1 MNTPVITSMCRTP
14 MGRMLG
20 AFSNNFSAAQLG
32 AVVIKEAV
40 KRSQIQ
46 PEEVDHVLMGQV
58 ISAGCAQN
66 TARQATIYAGLPVS
80 VGAITINKVCGSG
93 MATVMWAAQMIKSGD
108 MDVLVAGGTEN
119 MSMAPYLLMKGRQGY
134 RFGNDQVIDSMY
146 YDGLYDIYNDMAMGN
161 TGDIISDRFNISRE
175 EMDEFA
181 FRSHQRAHQA
191 TEAGKF
197 KEEIIPVEI
206 PVRKKGSITIT
217 KDEGIR
223 PDTTLEKLAKLPPVF
238 KPKDGKVT
246 AGNASQISDGAS
258 AVVVMSEDLA
268 KEMGIPILAKIGPY
282 GTNATKP
289 EWVME
294 APVTGV
300 EQLLERTGFTIND
313 FDLIEHNE
321 AFASAS
327 CAVRNSLNI
336 PDEKFNVN
344 GGAVALGHPLGCSGT
359 RILVTLYHE
368 LKKRKGRRGLATICL
383 GGGEALTMII
393 ER

>member
-1 MNTPVITSMCRTP
+1 

-20 AFSNNFSAAQLG
+20 AFSNFSAAQLG

-46 PEEVDHVLMGQV
+46 PEEVNHVLMGQV

-80 VGAITINKVCGSG
+80 VGAITINKVCASG
-93 MATVMWAAQMIKSGD
+93 MASVMWAAQLIKTGD
-108 MDVLVAGGTEN
+108 MDIIVAGGTEN

-134 RFGNDQVIDSMY
+134 RFGNDQLVDAMY

-161 TGDIISDRFNISRE
+161 TGDIISERFNISRE
-175 EMDEFA
+175 EMDAFA
-181 FRSHQRAHQA
+181 LRSHQRAHQA
-191 TEAGKF
+191 TEEGKF
-197 KEEIIPVEI
+197 EKEIVPVEV
-206 PVRKKGSITIT
+206 PVHRKGSVTIT

-268 KEMGIPILAKIGPY
+268 KEKGIPILAKIGPY
-282 GTNATKP
+282 ETNATKP

-294 APVTGV
+294 APITGV
-300 EQLLERTGFTIND
+300 ERLLERTGFTIND

-336 PDEKFNVN
+336 PDEKFNIN

-359 RILVTLYHE
+359 RILVTLYHGLE
-368 LKKRKGRRGLATICL
+368 KRNGHRGLATICL

>member
-1 MNTPVITSMCRTP
+1 

-20 AFSNNFSAAQLG
+20 AYSNLSAARLG

-40 KRSQIQ
+40 NRSQIQ
-46 PEEVDHVLMGQV
+46 PEEVNHVLMGQV

-66 TARQATIYAGLPVS
+66 TARQASIYAGLPVS
-80 VGAITINKVCGSG
+80 VGAITVNKVCGSG
-93 MATVMWAAQMIKSGD
+93 MATVMWAAQMIKTGD
-108 MDVLVAGGTEN
+108 MDIIIAGGTEN

-134 RFGNDQVIDSMY
+134 RYGNDQLVDAMY

-161 TGDIISDRFNISRE
+161 TGDIISERFNISRE
-175 EMDEFA
+175 EMDAFA

-191 TEAGKF
+191 TEEGKF
-197 KEEIIPVEI
+197 EKEIVPVDV
-206 PVRKKGSITIT
+206 PVRRKGSVTIT

-223 PDTTLEKLAKLPPVF
+223 SDTTIEKLAKLPPVF
-238 KPKDGKVT
+238 NPKDGKVT

-268 KEMGIPILAKIGPY
+268 KEKGIPILAKIGLY
-282 GTNATKP
+282 ETNATKP

-300 EQLLERTGFTIND
+300 ERLLERTGLTISD

-336 PDEKFNVN
+336 PDERFNVN

-368 LKKRKGRRGLATICL
+368 LEKRNGHRGLATICL
-383 GGGEALTMII
+383 GGGEALTMVI

>member
-1 MNTPVITSMCRTP
+1 

-20 AFSNNFSAAQLG
+20 AFSNFSAAQLG

-46 PEEVDHVLMGQV
+46 SDEVDHVLMGQV

-80 VGAITINKVCGSG
+80 TGAITINKVCGSG
-93 MATVMWAAQMIKSGD
+93 MAAVMWAAQMIKVGD
-108 MDVLVAGGTEN
+108 MDIVVAGGTEN
-119 MSMAPYLLMKGRQGY
+119 MSMAPYLLLKGRQGY
-134 RFGNDQVIDSMY
+134 RYGNNKLIDAMY
-146 YDGLYDIYNDMAMGN
+146 HDGLYDIYNDMAMGN
-161 TGDIISDRFNISRE
+161 TGDIISERFNISRK

-181 FRSHQRAHQA
+181 LRSHQRAHQS
-191 TEAGKF
+191 TREGKF
-197 KEEIIPVEI
+197 RKETVPVEV
-206 PVRKKGSITIT
+206 PVRKKGTITVT

-223 PDTTLEKLAKLPPVF
+223 PDTTLEALAKLRPAF
-238 KPKDGKVT
+238 KKDGKVT

-268 KEMGIPILAKIGPY
+268 KEKGLPILAKIGPY

-300 EQLLERTGFTIND
+300 KQLLDKTGFTIRD

-327 CAVRNSLNI
+327 CALRNSLNI
-336 PDEKFNVN
+336 PDDKFNVN

-359 RILVTLYHE
+359 RIIVTLYHE
-368 LKKRKGRRGLATICL
+368 LEKRGSHRGLATICL

>member
-1 MNTPVITSMCRTP
+1 

-20 AFSNNFSAAQLG
+20 AFSNNLSAARLG

-40 KRSQIQ
+40 DRSQIQ
-46 PEEVDHVLMGQV
+46 PEDVDHVLMGQV

-66 TARQATIYAGLPVS
+66 TARQASIYAGLPVS
-80 VGAITINKVCGSG
+80 TGAITINKVCGSG
-93 MATVMWAAQMIKSGD
+93 MAAVMWAAQMIKTGD
-108 MDVLVAGGTEN
+108 MEVIIAGGTEN

-134 RFGNDQVIDSMY
+134 RFGNDQLVDAMY

-161 TGDIISDRFNISRE
+161 TGDIIAERFDIGRE
-175 EMDEFA
+175 EMDA
-181 FRSHQRAHQA
+181 YALRSHQLAHQA

-197 KEEIIPVEI
+197 KEEIVPVEI
-206 PVRKKGSITIT
+206 TIPRKGTITVT

-238 KPKDGKVT
+238 KKDGKVT

-258 AVVVMSEDLA
+258 AIVVMSEDRA
-268 KEMGIPILAKIGPY
+268 QEQGIPILAKIGPY
-282 GTNATKP
+282 GTNGTKP

-300 EQLLERTGFTIND
+300 KQLLEKTGFSIKD

-327 CAVRNSLNI
+327 CAVRNSLDI
-336 PDEKFNVN
+336 PDDKFNVN
-344 GGAVALGHPLGCSGT
+344 GGAVALGHPLGCSGS
-359 RILVTLYHE
+359 RILVTLTHE
-368 LKKRKGRRGLATICL
+368 LIRRNGNRGLATICL

>member
-1 MNTPVITSMCRTP
+1 

-20 AFSNNFSAAQLG
+20 AYSNLSAARLG

-40 KRSQIQ
+40 NRSQIQ
-46 PEEVDHVLMGQV
+46 PEEVNHVLMGQV

-66 TARQATIYAGLPVS
+66 TARQASIYAGLPVS
-80 VGAITINKVCGSG
+80 VGAITVNKVCGSG
-93 MATVMWAAQMIKSGD
+93 MATVMWAAQMIKTGD
-108 MDVLVAGGTEN
+108 MDIIIAGGTEN

-134 RFGNDQVIDSMY
+134 RYGNDQLVDAMY

-161 TGDIISDRFNISRE
+161 TGDIISERFNISRE
-175 EMDEFA
+175 EMDAFA

-191 TEAGKF
+191 TEEGKF
-197 KEEIIPVEI
+197 EKEIVPVDV
-206 PVRKKGSITIT
+206 PVRRKGSVTIT

-223 PDTTLEKLAKLPPVF
+223 SDTTIEKLAKLPPVF
-238 KPKDGKVT
+238 NPKDGKVT

-268 KEMGIPILAKIGPY
+268 KEKGIPILAKIGLY
-282 GTNATKP
+282 ETNATKP

-300 EQLLERTGFTIND
+300 ERLLERTGLTISD

-327 CAVRNSLNI
+327 CAVQNSLNI

-359 RILVTLYHE
+359 RILVTLCHE
-368 LKKRKGRRGLATICL
+368 LEKRNGHRGLATICL
-383 GGGEALTMII
+383 GGGEALTMVI

>member
-1 MNTPVITSMCRTP
+1 

-20 AFSNNFSAAQLG
+20 AFSNFSAAQLG
-32 AVVIKEAV
+32 ATVIKEAV
-40 KRSQIQ
+40 TRSQIRSD
-46 PEEVDHVLMGQV
+46 EVDHVLMGQV

-66 TARQATIYAGLPVS
+66 TARQATIYAGLSVS
-80 VGAITINKVCGSG
+80 TGAITINKVCGSG
-93 MATVMWAAQMIKSGD
+93 MAAVMWAAQMIKVGD
-108 MDVLVAGGTEN
+108 MDIVVAGGTEN
-119 MSMAPYLLMKGRQGY
+119 MSMAPYLLLKGRQGY
-134 RFGNDQVIDSMY
+134 RYGNNKLIDALY
-146 YDGLYDIYNDMAMGN
+146 HDGLYDIYNDMAMGN
-161 TGDIISDRFNISRE
+161 TGDIISERFKISRG

-181 FRSHQRAHQA
+181 LRSHQRAHQA
-191 TEAGKF
+191 TEEGKF
-197 KEEIIPVEI
+197 RKEIVPVEV
-206 PVRKKGSITIT
+206 PVRKKGTNSVT

-223 PDTTLEKLAKLPPVF
+223 PDTTLEALAKLRPVF
-238 KPKDGKVT
+238 KKDGKVT

-268 KEMGIPILAKIGPY
+268 KEKGLPILAKIGPY

-300 EQLLERTGFTIND
+300 KQLLDKTGFTIRD

-327 CAVRNSLNI
+327 CALRNSLNI
-336 PDEKFNVN
+336 PDDKLNVN

-359 RILVTLYHE
+359 RIIVTLYHE
-368 LKKRKGRRGLATICL
+368 LEKRGGHRGLATICL
-383 GGGEALTMII
+383 GGGEALTIII

>member
-1 MNTPVITSMCRTP
+1 

-20 AFSNNFSAAQLG
+20 VFSSNFTAAKLG
-32 AVVIKEAV
+32 AVAIKEAV
-40 KRSQIQ
+40 KRSQIE
-46 PEEVDHVLMGQV
+46 PTEVDHVLMGQV

-66 TARQATIYAGLPVS
+66 TARQSTIYAGLPVS

-93 MATVMWAAQMIKSGD
+93 LAAVMWAAQMIKAED
-108 MDVLVAGGTEN
+108 MDIVVAGGTEN

-134 RFGNDQVIDSMY
+134 RYGNEKLIDAMY
-146 YDGLYDIYNDMAMGN
+146 HDGLYDIYNDMAMVN
-161 TGDIISDRFNISRE
+161 TGDIISERFNISRE

-181 FRSHQRAHQA
+181 LRSHQRAHQA
-191 TEAGKF
+191 TEDGKF
-197 KEEIIPVEI
+197 KKEIVPVKV
-206 PVRKKGSITIT
+206 PVRKKGTIIVT

-223 PDTTLEKLAKLPPVF
+223 PDTTLEALAKLPPVF
-238 KPKDGKVT
+238 KKNGKVT

-258 AVVVMSEDLA
+258 AVVVMSEDIA
-268 KEMGIPILAKIGPY
+268 KEKGIPILAEIGPY

-300 EQLLERTGFTIND
+300 KQLLEKTGFTIKD

-327 CAVRNSLNI
+327 CAVRNSFNI
-336 PDEKFNVN
+336 PDDKFNVN
-344 GGAVALGHPLGCSGT
+344 GGAVALGHPLGCSGS

-368 LKKRKGRRGLATICL
+368 LEKRGVSRGLATICL

>member
-20 AFSNNFSAAQLG
+20 AFSNLAAARLG

-40 KRSQIQ
+40 NRSQIQ
-46 PEEVDHVLMGQV
+46 PEEVNHVLMGQV

-80 VGAITINKVCGSG
+80 VGAITVNKVCGSG
-93 MATVMWAAQMIKSGD
+93 MATVIWAAQMIKTGD
-108 MDVLVAGGTEN
+108 MDIVVAGGTEN
-119 MSMAPYLLMKGRQGY
+119 MSMAPYLLMKGRLGY
-134 RFGNDQVIDSMY
+134 RFGNDQLIDAMY
-146 YDGLYDIYNDMAMGN
+146 HDGLYDIYNDMAMGN
-161 TGDIISDRFNISRE
+161 TGDIISERFNISRE
-175 EMDEFA
+175 EMDAFA

-191 TEAGKF
+191 TEEGVF
-197 KEEIIPVEI
+197 EKEIVPVEV
-206 PVRKKGSITIT
+206 PVRRKGSVTIT

-223 PDTTLEKLAKLPPVF
+223 PDTTIEKLAKLPPVF
-238 KPKDGKVT
+238 NPKDGKVT
-246 AGNASQISDGAS
+246 AGNASQISDGAG

-268 KEMGIPILAKIGPY
+268 KDKGIPILAKIGPY

-300 EQLLERTGFTIND
+300 ERLLERTGLTIKD

-327 CAVRNSLNI
+327 CAVRNSFNI

-368 LKKRKGRRGLATICL
+368 LEKRNGHRGLATICL
-383 GGGEALTMII
+383 GGGEALTMVI

>member
-1 MNTPVITSMCRTP
+1 

-20 AFSNNFSAAQLG
+20 AFSNFSAAQLG

-46 PEEVDHVLMGQV
+46 PEEVNHVLMGQV

-93 MATVMWAAQMIKSGD
+93 MASVIWAAQMIKTGD
-108 MDVLVAGGTEN
+108 MGIIVAGGIEN

-134 RFGNDQVIDSMY
+134 RFGNDQLVDAMY

-161 TGDIISDRFNISRE
+161 TGDIISERFNISRE
-175 EMDEFA
+175 EMDAFA

-191 TEAGKF
+191 TEEGKF
-197 KEEIIPVEI
+197 EKEIVPVEVPI
-206 PVRKKGSITIT
+206 QRKGSVTIT

-258 AVVVMSEDLA
+258 AIVVMSEDLA
-268 KEMGIPILAKIGPY
+268 KEKGIPILAKIGPY
-282 GTNATKP
+282 ETNATKP

-294 APVTGV
+294 APITGV
-300 EQLLERTGFTIND
+300 ERLLERTGFTIND

-336 PDEKFNVN
+336 SDEKFNVN

-359 RILVTLYHE
+359 RILVTLFHE
-368 LKKRKGRRGLATICL
+368 LEKRNGHHGLATICL

>member
-1 MNTPVITSMCRTP
+1 

-20 AFSNNFSAAQLG
+20 SFSNFSAAKLG

-40 KRSQIQ
+40 KRSKIQ
-46 PEEVDHVLMGQV
+46 SEEVDQVIMGQV

-80 VGAITINKVCGSG
+80 TGAITINKVCGSG
-93 MATVMWAAQMIKSGD
+93 MAAVMWAAQMIKAGD
-108 MDVLVAGGTEN
+108 MDIIVAGGTEN
-119 MSMAPYLLMKGRQGY
+119 MSMAPYLLLKGRQGY
-134 RFGNDQVIDSMY
+134 RYGNNKLIDAMY
-146 YDGLYDIYNDMAMGN
+146 HDGLYDIYNDMAMGN
-161 TGDIISDRFNISRE
+161 TGDIISERFNISRK

-181 FRSHQRAHQA
+181 LRSHQRAHQS
-191 TEAGKF
+191 TREGKF
-197 KEEIIPVEI
+197 RKETVPVEV
-206 PVRKKGSITIT
+206 PVRKKGTITVT

-223 PDTTLEKLAKLPPVF
+223 PDTTLEALAKLRPAF
-238 KPKDGKVT
+238 KKDGKVT

-268 KEMGIPILAKIGPY
+268 KEKGLPILAKIGPY

-300 EQLLERTGFTIND
+300 KQLLDKTGFTIRD

-327 CAVRNSLNI
+327 CALRNSLNI
-336 PDEKFNVN
+336 PDDKFNVN

-359 RILVTLYHE
+359 RIIVTLYHE
-368 LKKRKGRRGLATICL
+368 LEKRGGHRGLATICL

>member
-20 AFSNNFSAAQLG
+20 AYSNLSAARLG
-32 AVVIKEAV
+32 AVIIKEAV
-40 KRSQIQ
+40 NRSQIQ
-46 PEEVDHVLMGQV
+46 PEEVNHVLMGQV

-66 TARQATIYAGLPVS
+66 TARQASIYAGLPVS
-80 VGAITINKVCGSG
+80 VGAITVNKVCGSG
-93 MATVMWAAQMIKSGD
+93 MATVMWAAQMIKTGD
-108 MDVLVAGGTEN
+108 MDIIVAGGTEN

-134 RFGNDQVIDSMY
+134 RYGNDQLVDAMY

-175 EMDEFA
+175 EMDAFA

-191 TEAGKF
+191 TEEGKF
-197 KEEIIPVEI
+197 EKEVVPVDV
-206 PVRKKGSITIT
+206 PVRRKGSVTIT

-223 PDTTLEKLAKLPPVF
+223 PDTTIEKLAKLPPVF
-238 KPKDGKVT
+238 NPKDGKVT

-268 KEMGIPILAKIGPY
+268 KEKGIPILAKIGPY
-282 GTNATKP
+282 ETNATKP

-300 EQLLERTGFTIND
+300 ERLLERTGLTISD

-359 RILVTLYHE
+359 RILVTLCHE
-368 LKKRKGRRGLATICL
+368 LEKRNGHRGLATICL
-383 GGGEALTMII
+383 GGGEALTMVI